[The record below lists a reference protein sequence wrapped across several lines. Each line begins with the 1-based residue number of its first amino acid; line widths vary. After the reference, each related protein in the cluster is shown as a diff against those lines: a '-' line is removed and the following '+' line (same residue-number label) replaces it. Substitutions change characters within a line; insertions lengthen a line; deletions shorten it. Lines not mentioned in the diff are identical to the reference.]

1 MGVSRWV
8 RTQNPKPSIGV
19 GCSPTF
25 LVHVPLRRLA
35 SQLLEEHDADKFH
48 DYESF
53 AGKILLVRCRV
64 ESFFLAVTI
73 GQKTDSVLLGA
84 DRVLSPSTALGH
96 VSLKAIMNAS

>member
-1 MGVSRWV
+1 MFHFGA
-8 RTQNPKPSIGV
+8 
-19 GCSPTF
+19 
-25 LVHVPLRRLA
+25 LRA
-35 SQLLEEHDADKFH
+35 SFFQEDDADRFH

-73 GQKTDSVLLGA
+73 GQKTDIVLLGA

-96 VSLKAIMNAS
+96 VFLKAIMNAS